1 MQFVAEA
8 RLADEVDGAQEQR
21 GELATGRPKSIP
33 GENTFTSTFS
43 DAGLNAKAFHEA
55 RKVRDAIKDRPA
67 APQWPALRPSPIA
80 PRRNYPG
87 LEKKV
92 SLYIALSSCAS
103 SGVAVRNCFARA
115 RAKVFTCLVS
125 ASDFG

>member
-55 RKVRDAIKDRPA
+55 RKVRARSKT
-67 APQWPALRPSPIA
+67 AP
-80 PRRNYPG
+80 PG
-87 LEKKV
+87 LNGPR
-92 SLYIALSSCAS
+92 S
-103 SGVAVRNCFARA
+103 VRAQ
-115 RAKVFTCLVS
+115 
-125 ASDFG
+125 